1 MGAMRTFEH
10 AGLVRLVANRAA
22 RSGIIPLEEAV
33 QDGALGLME
42 ALDRWDESRGLAF
55 STFAYPRIAGAI
67 KDAARQRDRLPR
79 SWRRRQT
86 EMSRAK
92 ERLRA
97 ALHCEPTAHDVASEL
112 GLSVE
117 EVWDWSA
124 RVGEP
129 YSLDD
134 SVSDDGQLLQDT
146 IAGSD
151 GREESDQI
159 EHMLVVKAR
168 IRRLTP
174 RELQVL
180 ALYFYDGLK
189 LHEIADVFGLTTG
202 RISQIRTKA
211 LGKLRLDQPA
221 KVA

>member
-1 MGAMRTFEH
+1 MRTFEH
-10 AGLVRLVANRAA
+10 AGLVRLAAYRAA
-22 RSGIIPLEEAV
+22 KSGIPLEEAF

-79 SWRRRQT
+79 TWRRRQT

-112 GLSVE
+112 GVSVE

-159 EHMLVVKAR
+159 EHMLVGPLLLRWPEAVANSGSIRSDGGPHQPDPQEGAR
-168 IRRLTP
+168 EAEATP
-174 RELQVL
+174 SGPCRMRSGE
-180 ALYFYDGLK
+180 
-189 LHEIADVFGLTTG
+189 HS
-202 RISQIRTKA
+202 R
-211 LGKLRLDQPA
+211 
-221 KVA
+221 